1 METKENTDKPVVDET
16 LSEKITA
23 EVPDVAVEPTKE
35 VVKTDVVETADSIDT
50 DSDENTTNEAKPKT
64 NKELIAYLADK
75 FPKCFLI
82 KGAAKPLK
90 IGIFQEL
97 AEQLADDDM
106 VSKTRLRQVLRH
118 YTSSWRYLKSIKLGA
133 QRINLQGEDVAE
145 IDQEQADYASKTLK
159 ESQEKFGHK
168 TTEKTSY
175 KKSQDNKANKPYKGK
190 SNDKHSDKEST
201 KQNAKFS
208 AVKSN
213 KEPKKKVAV
222 KLDKIDQAT
231 LKTGQSVKVQ
241 LGNSP
246 MDAIVKE
253 VAGNDVS
260 VELTSGMVVKTQI
273 NNLFTESVSAKSE

>member
-1 METKENTDKPVVDET
+1 METKPNTDKPVADEAVIEVAEVEVT
-16 LSEKITA
+16 NHEINAEIKDSEEKII
-23 EVPDVAVEPTKE
+23 EAV
-35 VVKTDVVETADSIDT
+35 D
-50 DSDENTTNEAKPKT
+50 NKPHT
-64 NKELIAYLADK
+64 NKELIAYLAEK

-97 AEQLADDDM
+97 AEQLSDDDM

-118 YTSSWRYLKSIKLGA
+118 YTSSWRYLKSIKVGV
-133 QRINLQGEDVAE
+133 QRINLQGEEVAE
-145 IDQEQADYASKTLK
+145 IDQEQADYANKTLK

-168 TTEKTSY
+168 NVDKTSY
-175 KKSQDNKANKPYKGK
+175 KKPQDNKVNKLYKGTK
-190 SNDKHSDKEST
+190 SNDKHSNKDAT

-208 AVKSN
+208 SVKSN
-213 KEPKKKVAV
+213 KEQKKQVAI
-222 KLDKIDQAT
+222 KLDKIDQET
-231 LKTGQSVKVQ
+231 LKIGQSVKVQ

-253 VAGNDVS
+253 VAGKDVS

-273 NNLFTESVSAKSE
+273 THLFTESTSAKSE

>member
-1 METKENTDKPVVDET
+1 MEIKSNTDKLVVDEAV
-16 LSEKITA
+16 SEIAEKEETAIEINTETKGSDAESA
-23 EVPDVAVEPTKE
+23 EVVDK
-35 VVKTDVVETADSIDT
+35 
-50 DSDENTTNEAKPKT
+50 KPHT
-64 NKELIAYLADK
+64 NKELIAYLAEK
-75 FPKCFLI
+75 FPNCFLI

-133 QRINLQGEDVAE
+133 QRISLQGEDVAE

-168 TTEKTSY
+168 NTDKTSY
-175 KKSQDNKANKPYKGK
+175 KKSQDNKVNKPYKGTK
-190 SNDKHSDKEST
+190 SNDKNSNKESNI
-201 KQNAKFS
+201 KQNAKYN

-222 KLDKIDQAT
+222 KLNKIDQAA
-231 LKTGQSVKVQ
+231 LKIGQTVKVQ

-253 VAGNDVS
+253 VAGKDVS

-273 NNLFTESVSAKSE
+273 INLFTESISAKSE